1 MDECYCKDLLAEAA
15 LEVALEEAEAA
26 FEKCDIP
33 LCVAGY
39 SGNAVVPYTKCEQY
53 VTCTGGVA
61 GPTQFCDAASMIY
74 SSAIQACNIKSL
86 ATCQADPAC
95 PPTMVPVTVVS
106 TERPTVGS
114 VESER
119 PTGQKSF
126 VNKGDT
132 TGSVGSGSAPA
143 PGAAPGTGAAPGA
156 ATGAGAATGGE
167 EPSPRSTT
175 TLDPLTME
183 GMIVM
188 DAHMAANKIMLTRQL
203 LTSPDGSRGIQSAA
217 MGKSNDDFSY
227 SGFTSSLQTMI
238 TTGAANSTFYIG
250 HSTPVQNG
258 MVYNGH
264 VTTNDNGRVY
274 GLVNI
279 AAFLAMSVHDSI
291 IHDSCN
297 EVNTEIVNG
306 LLPLSNA
313 CGQYG
318 RSYQDMTCPKGDEQ
332 YDCTVDSNM
341 EIHSNGWGGEYT
353 KDKGF
358 YCGSKEKYG
367 WTGHWDYV
375 SGTAAEPFGAEN
387 GMGRKDVEGCCW
399 WGRGA
404 IQLRGTCAYGKLNY
418 FLGKRAADEGR
429 PSMYPNIDFCLNPE
443 SICSSPTY
451 PNLKWIV
458 GMFRW
463 ITEVQPYH
471 GLANDRDGVEEFHY
485 MQRLVQFVD
494 GGLKDWSFVHGLS
507 GIVAQGCHTPPC
519 YDGADLTDGAE
530 RKATFIK
537 TLRLLG
543 LSVKDDGVAASG
555 RRLGENN

>member
-1 MDECYCKDLLAEAA
+1 MKPLHDHMQPSSALTPEPEAQKRNYRRERPSSSSCRRRRSSSHNNNNDQPTSQNKHVLLITTLLLSLLQSSTAQQQPQHQAQHRGLSPTTRTQRTLSDGISECANCSPNDPNKSCAGSTISDEHCAPCATGQKYWPCNLMDECYCKDLLAEAA

-132 TGSVGSGSAPA
+132 TSSVGSGSAPA
-143 PGAAPGTGAAPGA
+143 PGAAPGAAAGPGA
-156 ATGAGAATGGE
+156 ATGAGTATGEE

-227 SGFTSSLQTMI
+227 SGFTSSLQL
-238 TTGAANSTFYIG
+238 S
-250 HSTPVQNG
+250 
-258 MVYNGH
+258 
-264 VTTNDNGRVY
+264 
-274 GLVNI
+274 L
-279 AAFLAMSVHDSI
+279 
-291 IHDSCN
+291 IH
-297 EVNTEIVNG
+297 I
-306 LLPLSNA
+306 
-313 CGQYG
+313 
-318 RSYQDMTCPKGDEQ
+318 
-332 YDCTVDSNM
+332 
-341 EIHSNGWGGEYT
+341 
-353 KDKGF
+353 
-358 YCGSKEKYG
+358 
-367 WTGHWDYV
+367 
-375 SGTAAEPFGAEN
+375 
-387 GMGRKDVEGCCW
+387 
-399 WGRGA
+399 
-404 IQLRGTCAYGKLNY
+404 
-418 FLGKRAADEGR
+418 
-429 PSMYPNIDFCLNPE
+429 
-443 SICSSPTY
+443 
-451 PNLKWIV
+451 
-458 GMFRW
+458 
-463 ITEVQPYH
+463 
-471 GLANDRDGVEEFHY
+471 
-485 MQRLVQFVD
+485 
-494 GGLKDWSFVHGLS
+494 
-507 GIVAQGCHTPPC
+507 
-519 YDGADLTDGAE
+519 
-530 RKATFIK
+530 
-537 TLRLLG
+537 
-543 LSVKDDGVAASG
+543 
-555 RRLGENN
+555 